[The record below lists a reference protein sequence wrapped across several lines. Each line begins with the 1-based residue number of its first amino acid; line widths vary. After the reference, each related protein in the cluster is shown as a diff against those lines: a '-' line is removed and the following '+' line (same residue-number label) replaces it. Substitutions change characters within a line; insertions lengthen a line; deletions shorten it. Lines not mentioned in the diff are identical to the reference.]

1 MCLTTGGSL
10 KERLENEYVAC
21 MPQDMVDTKERVERL
36 VEIIEG
42 KLELVQHA
50 WFNVKK
56 NIVDAKVSLSTV
68 LHCRQLFHS
77 CIRVHTKFLTSSYI
91 I

>member
-1 MCLTTGGSL
+1 MREHYLCVTKGGSL

-21 MPQDMVDTKERVERL
+21 MPQDMVDTRERVERL

-56 NIVDAKVSLSTV
+56 NIVDAKVSLRST
-68 LHCRQLFHS
+68 HC
-77 CIRVHTKFLTSSYI
+77 Y
-91 I
+91 